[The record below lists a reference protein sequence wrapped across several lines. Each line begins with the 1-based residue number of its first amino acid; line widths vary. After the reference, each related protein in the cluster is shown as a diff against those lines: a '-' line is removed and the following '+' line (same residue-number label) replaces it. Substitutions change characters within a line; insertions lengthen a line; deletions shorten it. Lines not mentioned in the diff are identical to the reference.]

1 MSVTATEA
9 RDRLIEAAEQGHLDD
24 ELAALGV
31 DLLGIFGSTAARE
44 SAQVP
49 DTEPHDL
56 DVAARFNGP
65 VRLLELID
73 LLVRTTGFD
82 RVDVAVVNGNH
93 PVLDAEAL
101 CGIPLYEHAPGAF
114 AEAQMAALSHRRDT
128 AFLRR
133 LDLEALAG

>member
-1 MSVTATEA
+1 MTVSSKRPNRATS
-9 RDRLIEAAEQGHLDD
+9 DD

-82 RVDVAVVNGNH
+82 RVDVAVVDGNH
-93 PVLDAEAL
+93 PVLDAEAPVAS
-101 CGIPLYEHAPGAF
+101 CSTNTPRGVRRSPDGGVVTP
-114 AEAQMAALSHRRDT
+114 SHT
-128 AFLRR
+128 AFG
-133 LDLEALAG
+133 DD